1 MEKLSKLL
9 KTATDI
15 LEKAGVVEA
24 SNDAWLL
31 MEKHFGITRT
41 QYYLQMDKSVDE
53 TEYIALV
60 NRRAKHYPLQYI
72 TGEQYFMGLRFEVNE
87 SVLIPRYDTEVLVE
101 NVVKHIGSD
110 EVMVLD
116 VCTGSGCIAI
126 SIDKLCK
133 NAVVTALDISSAAL
147 EVAKKNDCDNNSDVK
162 FVKSDLFDRINN
174 KYDYIVSNPPYIP
187 TNDIYSLMDEVKG
200 YEPVLALDGS
210 SDGLEFYRRITA
222 DAVDRLNDSG
232 YIFYEI
238 GCEQA
243 ADVVDILKDKGFT
256 DIEVIKDLAGLDR
269 VVKGK
274 YIGRLV

>member
-1 MEKLSKLL
+1 MEKLSTLL
-9 KTATDI
+9 KRAADI
-15 LEKAGVVEA
+15 LEDAGICEA
-24 SNDAWLL
+24 ENDAWLL

-53 TEYIALV
+53 TEYIVLV

-87 SVLIPRYDTEVLVE
+87 AVLIPRYDTEVLVE

-162 FVKSDLFDRINN
+162 FVKSDLFDRIND

-200 YEPVLALDGS
+200 YEPVIALDGS
-210 SDGLEFYRRITA
+210 SDGLEFYRRITS
-222 DAVDRLNDSG
+222 DAVDRLNDNG